1 MPPIHIIHFQ
11 MLALNHLS
19 SRLLSARAAHAETQQ
34 RLQFLDQARDN
45 FNNKYVIYLLK
56 WINT

>member
-1 MPPIHIIHFQ
+1 

-34 RLQFLDQARDN
+34 RLQFLDQACYFTIHPVAKKR
-45 FNNKYVIYLLK
+45 FKS
-56 WINT
+56 